1 MKDDLLGDESRHA
14 EHVRRGM
21 AARQRDTCRLCAAEA
36 RGWEYDLA
44 PALILLLDEYLNG
57 RGGGRAL
64 VDALA
69 RLTPNQS
76 AAAGSYAAKRGG
88 AAAGRVEEILRLV
101 GVAPARGR
109 AAEEP
114 ESDSGD

>member
-1 MKDDLLGDESRHA
+1 MEEDLREESRHA

-36 RGWEYDLA
+36 RGWEYDLP
-44 PALILLLDEYLNG
+44 PALILMLDEYLNG
-57 RGGGRAL
+57 RGDGRPL

-76 AAAGSYAAKRGG
+76 AAAGSYASERGG
-88 AAAGRVEEILRLV
+88 AAAGRVEEILRLL

-109 AAEEP
+109 AEEAP
-114 ESDSGD
+114 ESDGGD